1 MPASRDDFVIA
12 IRSAFL
18 KKGAQQRF
26 SLISLIIISIILL
39 SLEKTNFKIVN
50 QLRIGIN
57 EIVYRS
63 SYIVSVPENYL
74 KVTFTKIKSHFTFY
88 NAYENMKIELKE
100 LQSKNLKNETL
111 VLENEKLR
119 KLFDDYLVIDEEKY
133 AKVLIDKNSPFL
145 RSVVLNK
152 GSKDNIKLG
161 MAIMDNTYLVGKI
174 VEVNY
179 LSSRALLLADLNSKI
194 PVSIEPQG
202 IQAIM
207 SGSGEDHGIIQYS
220 KKVIIDNSVEELI
233 VLTSGAGGI
242 FKSGI
247 PIGKLKKSVDSANK
261 KQVEFYSDFSQLKYV
276 KIKSFKK
283 IEN

>member
-18 KKGAQQRF
+18 KKGTQQRF

-63 SYIVSVPENYL
+63 SYIVSMPENYL
-74 KVTFTKIKSHFTFY
+74 KATFTKIKSHFTFY

-111 VLENEKLR
+111 VLENEKLK

-152 GSKDNIKLG
+152 GSKDNIRLG

-207 SGSGEDHGIIQYS
+207 SGSGEDYGIIQYS
-220 KKVIIDNSVEELI
+220 KKVIIDNSVEELT

>member
-18 KKGAQQRF
+18 KKGTQQRF

>member
-18 KKGAQQRF
+18 KKGTQQRF

-161 MAIMDNTYLVGKI
+161 MTIMDNTYLVGKI

-220 KKVIIDNSVEELI
+220 KKVIINNSVEELI